1 MTPLSNQAAGA
12 TPKNTSCD
20 SQVPAAGTAFGGHK
34 VSIVNLEKAQ
44 VLMALYN
51 YARNPMS
58 SYYIPSGSHNPTPA
72 YPPNMYTFKIKD
84 SDKFMSL
91 DEASSLVSKTL
102 NLEYVRGRAI
112 KTDIS
117 GNVIDTR
124 RYDRDNGEGV
134 GAMAIQSLT
143 K

>member
-1 MTPLSNQAAGA
+1 
-12 TPKNTSCD
+12 
-20 SQVPAAGTAFGGHK
+20 
-34 VSIVNLEKAQ
+34 
-44 VLMALYN
+44 MALYN
-51 YARNPMS
+51 YARNPMGS
-58 SYYIPSGSHNPTPA
+58 FYSPPGSHNPTPA

-91 DEASSLVSKTL
+91 DEASSLVSQLL
-102 NLEYVRGRAI
+102 NLGYVRGRAI
-112 KTDIS
+112 KTNIS
-117 GNVIDTR
+117 GDVIDTR